1 MDTEPSI
8 TACEDAFLA
17 YLWLNYCLCNQH
29 LSSWI
34 ATISIFI
41 DPMLKGRAR
50 VATLKSSHD
59 ANRGIARRCWT
70 RDEVGGASRRF
81 CCPTLAHP
89 LLVNQSNLLAV
100 DDTCF
105 RARLAPTIITGRKQC
120 GSDRRFRMTI
130 ANQLINKN
138 EAIAIGD
145 GLDNISRTASRFA
158 CSCFFFF
165 FFFDF
170 GKDNIEVVFFFVREK
185 FPNNSLADLYESTS
199 MPPELAKAHAKL
211 DADVLSAYDLKSDA
225 TDAEILEVFFEMYA
239 EQSKISK

>member
-1 MDTEPSI
+1 
-8 TACEDAFLA
+8 
-17 YLWLNYCLCNQH
+17 
-29 LSSWI
+29 
-34 ATISIFI
+34 
-41 DPMLKGRAR
+41 
-50 VATLKSSHD
+50 
-59 ANRGIARRCWT
+59 
-70 RDEVGGASRRF
+70 
-81 CCPTLAHP
+81 
-89 LLVNQSNLLAV
+89 
-100 DDTCF
+100 
-105 RARLAPTIITGRKQC
+105 
-120 GSDRRFRMTI
+120 MTI

-158 CSCFFFF
+158 CSCFF